1 MPSSK
6 YLALSFMDWLKN
18 QVIAALSGDQ
28 KVSKQLLIALAGV
41 VAVASLVLV
50 AVNRPE
56 PPTGEFSVST
66 DDAVNEVI
74 EQYLYIHV
82 VGEVVSPGMYQLPIG
97 ARLVDAVFAAGGL
110 TDEADNAS
118 VNLARELTDGK
129 QIIVFSISQEGQS
142 PVTNSSGLISLNRA
156 GDKELEELPGIG
168 PALAGRIIAWR
179 EANGGFKSIE
189 DLLKVSGIGESLLSG
204 VIDLVTL

>member
-1 MPSSK
+1 
-6 YLALSFMDWLKN
+6 MDWLKN

-56 PPTGEFSVST
+56 PPTGEFSVSADET
-66 DDAVNEVI
+66 VNQVI
-74 EQYLYIHV
+74 EQFLYVHV
-82 VGEVVSPGMYQLPIG
+82 VGEVSSPGMYQLPIG

-110 TDEADNAS
+110 TEEADNAS
-118 VNLARELTDGK
+118 VNLARELTDGE
-129 QIIVFSISQEGQS
+129 QVIVFSISKEGQS
-142 PVTNSSGLISLNRA
+142 AGTSSSGLISLNRA
-156 GDKELEELPGIG
+156 GDKQLEELPGIG

-179 EANGGFKSIE
+179 EANGGFKSVQ

>member
-1 MPSSK
+1 
-6 YLALSFMDWLKN
+6 MDWLKN

-56 PPTGEFSVST
+56 PPTGEFSVSADET
-66 DDAVNEVI
+66 VNEVT
-74 EQYLYIHV
+74 QQFLYVHV
-82 VGEVVSPGMYQLPIG
+82 VGEVQSPGMYQLPIG

-110 TDEADNAS
+110 TEDADNAS
-118 VNLARELTDGK
+118 VNLARELTDGE
-129 QIIVFSISQEGQS
+129 QIIVFSVSQEGEAAG
-142 PVTNSSGLISLNRA
+142 TTASGLVSLNRA
-156 GDKELEELPGIG
+156 GDKELEALPGIG
-168 PALAGRIIAWR
+168 PALAGRIVAWR
-179 EANGGFKSIE
+179 EANGGFKSVE

>member
-1 MPSSK
+1 
-6 YLALSFMDWLKN
+6 LSIMDWLKN

-56 PPTGEFSVST
+56 PPTGEFSVSA
-66 DDAVNEVI
+66 DESLNEVI
-74 EQYLYIHV
+74 EQFLYVHV
-82 VGEVVSPGMYQLPIG
+82 VGEVQSPGMYQLPIG

-110 TDEADNAS
+110 TEDADNSS
-118 VNLARELTDGK
+118 VNLARELTDGE

-142 PVTNSSGLISLNRA
+142 PGTNSSGLISLNRA

-179 EANGGFKSIE
+179 EANGGFKSVQ

>member
-1 MPSSK
+1 ME
-6 YLALSFMDWLKN
+6 WLKN

-56 PPTGEFSVST
+56 PPTGEFSVSADET
-66 DDAVNEVI
+66 SNEVI
-74 EQYLYIHV
+74 EQFLYVHV
-82 VGEVVSPGMYQLPIG
+82 VGEVLSPGMYQLPIG
-97 ARLVDAVFAAGGL
+97 ARLVDAVFASGGL
-110 TDEADNAS
+110 TEDADNAS
-118 VNLARELTDGK
+118 VNLARELTDGE
-129 QIIVFSISQEGQS
+129 QIIVFSISQEGEAAG
-142 PVTNSSGLISLNRA
+142 TTSSGLVSLNRA
-156 GDKELEELPGIG
+156 SDKELEELPGIG
-168 PALAGRIIAWR
+168 PALAARIIAWR
-179 EANGGFKSIE
+179 EANGGFKSVQ

>member
-1 MPSSK
+1 
-6 YLALSFMDWLKN
+6 MDWLKN

-28 KVSKQLLIALAGV
+28 KVSKQLLVALAGV

-56 PPTGEFSVST
+56 PPTGEFSVSADET
-66 DDAVNEVI
+66 ANEVI
-74 EQYLYIHV
+74 DQFLYVHV
-82 VGEVVSPGMYQLPIG
+82 VGEVASPGMYQLPIG

-110 TDEADNAS
+110 TEDADNAS
-118 VNLARELTDGK
+118 VNLARELTDGE

-142 PVTNSSGLISLNRA
+142 PGTNSSGLISLNRA

-179 EANGGFKSIE
+179 EANGGFKSVQ

>member
-1 MPSSK
+1 
-6 YLALSFMDWLKN
+6 
-18 QVIAALSGDQ
+18 
-28 KVSKQLLIALAGV
+28 V

-56 PPTGEFSVST
+56 PPTGEFSVSADET
-66 DDAVNEVI
+66 ANEVI
-74 EQYLYIHV
+74 EQFLYVHV
-82 VGEVVSPGMYQLPIG
+82 VGEVLSPGMYQLPIG

-110 TDEADNAS
+110 TEDADNAS
-118 VNLARELTDGK
+118 VNLARELTDGE

-142 PVTNSSGLISLNRA
+142 PGTTSSGLVSLNRA

-179 EANGGFKSIE
+179 EANGGFKSVQ
-189 DLLKVSGIGESLLSG
+189 DLLKVSGIGESLLAG

>member
-1 MPSSK
+1 ME
-6 YLALSFMDWLKN
+6 WLKN

-56 PPTGEFSVST
+56 PPTGEFSVSADET
-66 DDAVNEVI
+66 VNEVS
-74 EQYLYIHV
+74 QQFLYVHV
-82 VGEVVSPGMYQLPIG
+82 VGEVQSPGMYQLPIG

-110 TDEADNAS
+110 TEEADNAS
-118 VNLARELTDGK
+118 VNLARELTDGE
-129 QIIVFSISQEGQS
+129 QIIVFSISQEGEAAG
-142 PVTNSSGLISLNRA
+142 SSASGQVSLNRA

-168 PALAGRIIAWR
+168 PALAGRIVAWR
-179 EANGGFKSIE
+179 EANGGFKSVQ
-189 DLLKVSGIGESLLSG
+189 DLLKVSGIGENLLAG

>member
-1 MPSSK
+1 
-6 YLALSFMDWLKN
+6 MDWLKN

-110 TDEADNAS
+110 TEDADNAS
-118 VNLARELTDGK
+118 VNLARELTDGE
-129 QIIVFSISQEGQS
+129 QIIVFSVSQEGEA
-142 PVTNSSGLISLNRA
+142 TGTTASGLVSLNRA

-179 EANGGFKSIE
+179 EANGGFKSVE

>member
-1 MPSSK
+1 
-6 YLALSFMDWLKN
+6 MDWLKN

-56 PPTGEFSVST
+56 QQTGEFSVSA
-66 DDAVNEVI
+66 DESVNEVI
-74 EQYLYIHV
+74 EQFLYVHV
-82 VGEVVSPGMYQLPIG
+82 VGEVQSPGMYQLPIG

-110 TDEADNAS
+110 TEDADNAS
-118 VNLARELTDGK
+118 VNLARELTDGE

-142 PVTNSSGLISLNRA
+142 PGTNSSGLISLNRA

-179 EANGGFKSIE
+179 EANGGFKSVQ
-189 DLLKVSGIGESLLSG
+189 DLLKVSGIGESLLAG
-204 VIDLVTL
+204 VVDLVTL

>member
-1 MPSSK
+1 VPSSK

-74 EQYLYIHV
+74 EQYLYVHV

-118 VNLARELTDGK
+118 VNLARELTDGE

-142 PVTNSSGLISLNRA
+142 PGTNSSGLISLNRA

>member
-1 MPSSK
+1 ME
-6 YLALSFMDWLKN
+6 WLKN

-41 VAVASLVLV
+41 VAVVSLVLV

-56 PPTGEFSVST
+56 PPTGEFSVSADET
-66 DDAVNEVI
+66 VDETI
-74 EQYLYIHV
+74 EQFLYVHV
-82 VGEVVSPGMYQLPIG
+82 VGEVAKPGMYQLPIG

-110 TDEADNAS
+110 TEDADNAS
-118 VNLARELTDGK
+118 VNLARELADGE
-129 QIIVFSISQEGQS
+129 QIIVFSISQEGEAAG
-142 PVTNSSGLISLNRA
+142 TTSSGLVSLNRA
-156 GDKELEELPGIG
+156 NEKELEELPGIG

-179 EANGGFKSIE
+179 EANGGFKSAQ

-204 VIDLVTL
+204 VVDLVTL

>member
-74 EQYLYIHV
+74 EQYLYVHV

-118 VNLARELTDGK
+118 VNLARELTDGE

-142 PVTNSSGLISLNRA
+142 PGTNSSGLISLNRA

>member
-1 MPSSK
+1 
-6 YLALSFMDWLKN
+6 
-18 QVIAALSGDQ
+18 
-28 KVSKQLLIALAGV
+28 
-41 VAVASLVLV
+41 VASLVLV

-56 PPTGEFSVST
+56 PPTGEFSVSADET
-66 DDAVNEVI
+66 VNEVS
-74 EQYLYIHV
+74 QQFLYVHV
-82 VGEVVSPGMYQLPIG
+82 VGEVQSPGMYQLPIG

-110 TDEADNAS
+110 TEEADNSS
-118 VNLARELTDGK
+118 VNLARELTDGE
-129 QIIVFSISQEGQS
+129 QIIVFSISQEGEAAG
-142 PVTNSSGLISLNRA
+142 TTASGLVSLNRA

-179 EANGGFKSIE
+179 EANGGFKSVQ

>member
-1 MPSSK
+1 
-6 YLALSFMDWLKN
+6 MDWLKN

-118 VNLARELTDGK
+118 VNLARELTDGE

-142 PVTNSSGLISLNRA
+142 PGTNSSGLISLNRA
-156 GDKELEELPGIG
+156 GEKELEELPGIG

>member
-1 MPSSK
+1 
-6 YLALSFMDWLKN
+6 MDWLKN

-28 KVSKQLLIALAGV
+28 KVSKQLLVALAGV
-41 VAVASLVLV
+41 VAVVSLVLV

-56 PPTGEFSVST
+56 PPTGEFSVSANET
-66 DDAVNEVI
+66 ANEVI
-74 EQYLYIHV
+74 EQFLYVHV
-82 VGEVVSPGMYQLPIG
+82 VGEVQSPGMYQLPIG

-110 TDEADNAS
+110 TEDADNAS
-118 VNLARELTDGK
+118 VNLARELTDGE

-142 PVTNSSGLISLNRA
+142 PGTNSSGLISLNRA

-179 EANGGFKSIE
+179 EANGGFKSVQ

-204 VIDLVTL
+204 VVDLVTL

>member
-1 MPSSK
+1 
-6 YLALSFMDWLKN
+6 MDWLKQ

-41 VAVASLVLV
+41 VAVISLVLV

-56 PPTGEFSVST
+56 VPAGEFSM
-66 DDAVNEVI
+66 DDSMGSAETELVESFIFVHI
-74 EQYLYIHV
+74 
-82 VGEVVSPGMYQLPIG
+82 VGEVEKPGMYQLAFG

-110 TDEADNAS
+110 TEKADHSS
-118 VNLARELTDGK
+118 VNLAREIADGE
-129 QIIVFSISQEGQS
+129 QIVVFAIGEEGS
-142 PVTNSSGLISLNRA
+142 TESGGKSGLISINRA

-179 EANGGFKSIE
+179 EANGGFKSKQ
-189 DLLKVSGIGESLLSG
+189 DLLKVSGIGDSLLAG
-204 VIDLVTL
+204 IIDLVTL